1 MLNEYDAVIREQLR
15 EGIVERAPQ
24 EVTGKEC
31 YLPHRAVIRENAES
45 TKIRVVYDAS
55 TRPSETSPSL
65 NDCLL
70 TGPLLHN
77 QLWSVL
83 VRNRLNPVALTDDLR
98 KDFLQI
104 VIREADRDALRFHWI
119 RDLQSTEMEV
129 LRFTRV
135 VFGLTSSPFLLN
147 GVIAQHLESIEP
159 RYPESVAEIRK
170 NLYVDDLL
178 SGGPTAEKAADLK
191 RDAVEIFEE
200 VQFHLHKWHSNA
212 TELESDLND
221 GELALAKHQLN
232 ADHTDNQCKLLG
244 MKWNKRKDVLQVDLP
259 TVPDALTK
267 RGVLAYLA
275 KVYDPLG
282 VISPML
288 LEGKLIFREI
298 CEAKVGLDG
307 AIPDELRKHWS
318 KWESGLPKVV
328 SFPRCI
334 PIYRET
340 LTEIRLHSF
349 GDASKNRVCAAVYAV
364 IQQESGSTQALVTA
378 KSRLAKTNLTISRLE
393 LVAGHMA
400 VNLAVNVRK
409 ALQGFN

>member
-1 MLNEYDAVIREQLR
+1 MLNEYDAVIREQFS

-24 EVTGKEC
+24 EVTRKEF

-55 TRPSETSPSL
+55 ARPSETSPSL

-70 TGPLLHN
+70 TGPPLHN

-83 VRNRLNPVALTDDLR
+83 VRNRLNPVALTGDLR
-98 KDFLQI
+98 KAFLQI

-129 LRFTRV
+129 LLLNGVIT
-135 VFGLTSSPFLLN
+135 FLLN

-159 RYPESVAEIRK
+159 RYPKSVADIRK
-170 NLYVDDLL
+170 NLYVDDLI
-178 SGGPTAEKAADLK
+178 SGGPTTEKAADLK

-200 VQFHLHKWHSNA
+200 AQFHLHKWHSNA

-221 GELALAKHQLN
+221 GELTFAKHQLN

-259 TVPDALTK
+259 TVPAVLTK

-298 CEAKVGLDG
+298 CKPRLDG
-307 AIPDELRKHWS
+307 
-318 KWESGLPKVV
+318 
-328 SFPRCI
+328 
-334 PIYRET
+334 T
-340 LTEIRLHSF
+340 
-349 GDASKNRVCAAVYAV
+349 
-364 IQQESGSTQALVTA
+364 
-378 KSRLAKTNLTISRLE
+378 E
-393 LVAGHMA
+393 LVQT
-400 VNLAVNVRK
+400 N
-409 ALQGFN
+409 

>member
-1 MLNEYDAVIREQLR
+1 M
-15 EGIVERAPQ
+15 
-24 EVTGKEC
+24 
-31 YLPHRAVIRENAES
+31 
-45 TKIRVVYDAS
+45 
-55 TRPSETSPSL
+55 
-65 NDCLL
+65 
-70 TGPLLHN
+70 
-77 QLWSVL
+77 
-83 VRNRLNPVALTDDLR
+83 
-98 KDFLQI
+98 
-104 VIREADRDALRFHWI
+104 
-119 RDLQSTEMEV
+119 
-129 LRFTRV
+129 
-135 VFGLTSSPFLLN
+135 
-147 GVIAQHLESIEP
+147 
-159 RYPESVAEIRK
+159 
-170 NLYVDDLL
+170 
-178 SGGPTAEKAADLK
+178 
-191 RDAVEIFEE
+191 
-200 VQFHLHKWHSNA
+200 HKWHSNA

-221 GELALAKHQLN
+221 GELTFAKHQLN

-244 MKWNKRKDVLQVDLP
+244 MKWNKLKDVLQVDLP
-259 TVPDALTK
+259 TVPEALTK

-349 GDASKNRVCAAVYAV
+349 GDASKKGVCAAVYAV